1 MPEDRINVKLK
12 LVNFSSCYFSY
23 MNGIF
28 LPLIYIY
35 IYIYIY
41 VYIYTIDILTYIY
54 ICIYICMYIY
64 IYICMYVCKVKA
76 KTTKIL
82 KCIKTLLTVRT

>member
-23 MNGIF
+23 MNVIF

-41 VYIYTIDILTYIY
+41 MCIYIYTIDILTYIY
-54 ICIYICMYIY
+54 IYVYIYGCIYIY
-64 IYICMYVCKVKA
+64 MYVCM
-76 KTTKIL
+76 
-82 KCIKTLLTVRT
+82 

>member
-23 MNGIF
+23 MNVIF

-35 IYIYIY
+35 IYMCI
-41 VYIYTIDILTYIY
+41 YIYTIDILTYIY
-54 ICIYICMYIY
+54 ICIYIWMY

-82 KCIKTLLTVRT
+82 KCIKTLLTLRT